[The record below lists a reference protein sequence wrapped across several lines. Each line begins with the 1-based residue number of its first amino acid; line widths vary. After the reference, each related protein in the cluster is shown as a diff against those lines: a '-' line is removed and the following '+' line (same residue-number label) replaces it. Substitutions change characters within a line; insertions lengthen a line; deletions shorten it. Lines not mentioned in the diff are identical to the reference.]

1 MARDHYLRACAW
13 GVHLFTA
20 AGAVIGLIA
29 LDRIAANDFRGAF
42 FLMAAA
48 IIIDSADGTIARLL
62 RVRERLPVF
71 DGATL
76 DNIVDYLNY
85 VAVPLLLIL
94 RAAIL
99 PRTAIG
105 FGAASLA
112 MLASAYGF
120 SRIDAKTHDHYFRG
134 FPSYWNV
141 VALYLFCLG
150 YRPLVNAAVI
160 AVLAVMVFVPVK
172 YIYPSR
178 TELMRPITLAF
189 SGVWAGATLALI
201 PGLPAPNPIL
211 LYTSLAFVVYYFLMS
226 FALHA
231 HPQRRAA
238 SRSS

>member
-1 MARDHYLRACAW
+1 MARDHYLLACAW

-20 AGAVIGLIA
+20 AGAVIGFLA
-29 LDRIAANDFRGAF
+29 LDRIANGDFRGAF

-48 IIIDSADGTIARLL
+48 IIIDAADGTLARLL
-62 RVRERLPVF
+62 RVRERIPVF

-85 VAVPLLLIL
+85 AAVPLLLIL
-94 RAAIL
+94 RAGIL
-99 PRTAIG
+99 PRGSAG
-105 FGAASLA
+105 LAAAAFA
-112 MLASAYGF
+112 MIASAYGF
-120 SRIDAKTHDHYFRG
+120 SRTDAKTHDHYFRG

-150 YRPLVNAAVI
+150 WKPLVNAAI
-160 AVLAVMVFVPVK
+160 IGVLAVMVFVPIK

-178 TELMRPITLAF
+178 TELMRAYTLAL
-189 SGVWAGATLALI
+189 SAVWAGATLAMI
-201 PGLPAPNPIL
+201 PSVPDPSPFL

-231 HPQRRAA
+231 HPRRRAD
-238 SRSS
+238 RHSS